1 VNLGCGSSYRN
12 DDQTLTLEANRQTLR
27 QASRE
32 RIHYDPLMKTSF
44 IQTELESLRDKGL
57 YRSLRCVE
65 GDQGPT
71 LVIEGREV
79 INFSSNNYLGL
90 ANHPALRKAAKE
102 AIDRYGCGSG
112 ASRLISGNMTLHEEL
127 ESKIAKL
134 KGMEAALVFNSGF
147 QANTGVIPV
156 LVGEGDVILSDA
168 LNHAS
173 IIDGCRLSRA
183 KIIVY
188 GHGDLDELERGL
200 KKSSPNRRKLIVTE
214 SLFSMDG
221 DEAPL
226 TDIVSLAEK
235 YGAIV
240 MVDEAHA
247 TGVYEPNGAGI
258 VAKLGLGERVL
269 VQMGTL
275 GKALGGFGA
284 YITGGKALRDLL
296 INRCRSFIF
305 TTSLPP
311 AVMAM
316 AIAAVNLIEQEPERR
331 QTLWN
336 NCQILRGGL
345 ESLGY
350 SLGSSRSQI
359 LPLMIGDAN
368 QCMKLSEDL
377 LQRGVFA
384 QGIRPPT
391 VPPGTSRLRITLMAT
406 HTREHIE
413 HALKVFKE
421 VARDMRDEDRGWKM
435 EDRRSKIEDRK

>member
-1 VNLGCGSSYRN
+1 MTPDFLS
-12 DDQTLTLEANRQTLR
+12 
-27 QASRE
+27 
-32 RIHYDPLMKTSF
+32 K
-44 IQTELESLRDKGL
+44 ELEKLQQTGL
-57 YRSLRCVE
+57 YRQLRCVE
-65 GDQGPT
+65 SDQGPT
-71 LVIEGREV
+71 LMLDGREV

-90 ANHPALRKAAKE
+90 ANHPALCRAAKE

-127 ESKIAKL
+127 ESKIAQL
-134 KGMEAALVFNSGF
+134 KGTEAALVFNSGF

-156 LVGEGDVILSDA
+156 LVGEGDIVLSDA

-173 IIDGCRLSRA
+173 IIDGCRLARA
-183 KIIVY
+183 KIVVY
-188 GHGDLDELERGL
+188 KHGDVDELERGL
-200 KKSSPNRRKLIVTE
+200 KNSPAGCRKLIVTE

-226 TDIVSLAEK
+226 VDIVSVAERH
-235 YGAIV
+235 GAMV

-258 VAKLGLGERVL
+258 LAKLGLGERVM

-284 YITGGKALRDLL
+284 YVAGSKALCELL

-316 AIAAVNLIEQEPERR
+316 SIAAIDLIEREPERR
-331 QTLWN
+331 QALRN
-336 NCQILRGGL
+336 NCQLLRNGL

-350 SLGSSRSQI
+350 SLGAGQSQI
-359 LPLMIGDAN
+359 LPLMIGDATR
-368 QCMKLSEDL
+368 CMKLSADL

-391 VPPGTSRLRITLMAT
+391 VPAGTSRLRITLMAT
-406 HTREHIE
+406 HTHSHIDQ
-413 HALKVFKE
+413 ALEVFKE
-421 VARDMRDEDRGWKM
+421 IAREP
-435 EDRRSKIEDRK
+435 KIEDGS

>member
-1 VNLGCGSSYRN
+1 MSRDFLAEE
-12 DDQTLTLEANRQTLR
+12 LEALR
-27 QASRE
+27 QR
-32 RIHYDPLMKTSF
+32 
-44 IQTELESLRDKGL
+44 GL
-57 YRSLRCVE
+57 YRNLRRVE

-71 LVIEGREV
+71 LVLDGREV

-90 ANHPALRKAAKE
+90 ANHPTLRQAAKE

-127 ESKIAKL
+127 EGKIAEL
-134 KGMEAALVFNSGF
+134 KGTEAALVFNSGF
-147 QANTGVIPV
+147 QANSGIIPV

-168 LNHAS
+168 FNHAS

-183 KIIVY
+183 KIVVY
-188 GHGDLDELERGL
+188 GHCDLNGLEHSL
-200 KKSSPNRRKLIVTE
+200 KNSPLGRRKLIVTE

-226 TDIVSLAEK
+226 TDIVRLAK
-235 YGAIV
+235 AHGAMV

-247 TGVYEPNGAGI
+247 TGVYEPNGAGL
-258 VAKLGLGERVL
+258 VAKLGLGDRVM

-284 YITGGKALRDLL
+284 YVAGSKSLRELL

-311 AVMAM
+311 ALMAM
-316 AIAAVNLIEQEPERR
+316 AIAAIELIKKAPERR
-331 QTLWN
+331 QALRD
-336 NCQILRGGL
+336 NCQLFRTGL

-350 SLGSSRSQI
+350 SLGTSQSQI
-359 LPLMIGDAN
+359 LPLIIGDAAL
-368 QCMKLSEDL
+368 CMKLSEDL

-406 HTREHIE
+406 HTPEHIDQ
-413 HALKVFKE
+413 ALKVFKE
-421 VARDMRDEDRGWKM
+421 VAQDMR
-435 EDRRSKIEDRK
+435 IEDGK